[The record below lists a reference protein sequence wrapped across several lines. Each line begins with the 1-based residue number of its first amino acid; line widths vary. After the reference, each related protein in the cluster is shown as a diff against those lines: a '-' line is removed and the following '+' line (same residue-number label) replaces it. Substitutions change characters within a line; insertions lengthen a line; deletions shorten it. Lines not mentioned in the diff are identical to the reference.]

1 MVVQAFLLAIVMFV
15 TYGGNWL
22 TGQSMIDRPI
32 VVGPLV
38 GLVLGDL
45 ESGVIIGAS
54 LEAVFMGAINVG
66 GTAAVNPAV
75 GTVFGTAFAIL
86 LDGGSEVALT
96 LAIPIGILAGAM
108 ETLISIVLS
117 ASAEPFDRLAKEGK
131 EKSIVALHFGLWVL
145 KFLVFS
151 IIVFVAVLVGSGPIK
166 TFVDSIPDVVMNGLA
181 VCGGLLPAAGFA
193 ILLKML
199 WEKKIAIFYFLG
211 FALVAY
217 LKLPLVA
224 LAIIGTVIAVSGAM
238 RDKEILDLKNTKTA
252 AVAAIEDDE
261 EDFFA

>member
-45 ESGVIIGAS
+45 QSGVMIGAS

-75 GTVFGTAFAIL
+75 GTVFGTAFAIIL
-86 LDGGSEVALT
+86 NGGSEVALT

-108 ETLISIVLS
+108 ETLISILLS

-131 EKSIVALHFGLWVL
+131 EKSIIALHFGLWVL
-145 KFLVFS
+145 KFLSFS
-151 IIVFVAVLVGSGPIK
+151 IVVFVAVLVGSGPIK
-166 TFVDSIPDVVMNGLA
+166 AFVDSIPEVVMNGLA

-211 FALVAY
+211 FTLVAY

-224 LAIIGTVIAVSGAM
+224 LAIIGTVIAVTGAM
-238 RDKEILDLKNTKTA
+238 RDKEILDIKNTRV
-252 AVAAIEDDE
+252 VAATTSDDDE

>member
-1 MVVQAFLLAIVMFV
+1 MILEAFLLAIVMFV

-45 ESGVIIGAS
+45 QSGIIIGAS

-75 GTVFGTAFAIL
+75 GTVFGTAFAIIL
-86 LDGGSEVALT
+86 NGGPEVALT

-108 ETLISIVLS
+108 ETLISILLS
-117 ASAEPFDRLAKEGK
+117 ASAEPFDRLAREGK
-131 EKSIVALHFGLWVL
+131 EKSIIALHFGLWVL

-151 IIVFVAVLVGSGPIK
+151 VIVFVAVLVGSEPIK
-166 TFVDSIPDVVMNGLA
+166 AFVDAIPPVVMNGLA

-211 FALVAY
+211 FTLIAY

-224 LAIIGTVIAVSGAM
+224 LAIIGAVIAATTAM
-238 RDKEILDLKNTKTA
+238 RDKELLDIKNTRVATA
-252 AVAAIEDDE
+252 TALDEE

>member
-1 MVVQAFLLAIVMFV
+1 MMVLNAFLLAVVMFV

-45 ESGVIIGAS
+45 HAGIVIGAS

-75 GTVFGTAFAIL
+75 GTVFGTAFAIML
-86 LDGGSEVALT
+86 NDGPEVALT
-96 LAIPIGILAGAM
+96 LALPIGILAGAM
-108 ETLISIVLS
+108 ETLISILLS
-117 ASAEPFDRLAKEGK
+117 ASAEPFDRLAKAGK
-131 EKSIVALHFGLWVL
+131 EKSIIALHFSLWAL
-145 KFLVFS
+145 KFLSFS
-151 IIVFVAVLVGSGPIK
+151 IIVFVAVLVGSGPVK
-166 TFVDSIPDVVMNGLA
+166 TFVDAIPDVIMNGLA

-211 FALVAY
+211 FTLVAY

-238 RDKEILDLKNTKTA
+238 RDKEMLELKNLKTA
-252 AVAAIEDDE
+252 APVGGDDE

>member
-131 EKSIVALHFGLWVL
+131 EKSIVALRFGLWAL

-151 IIVFVAVLVGSGPIK
+151 VIVFVAVLVGSGPIK

-211 FALVAY
+211 FTLIAY

-224 LAIIGTVIAVSGAM
+224 LAIIGTVIAVSSAM
-238 RDKEILDLKNTKTA
+238 RDKEMLDLKNTKSVV
-252 AVAAIEDDE
+252 VAAIEDDE

>member
-1 MVVQAFLLAIVMFV
+1 
-15 TYGGNWL
+15 
-22 TGQSMIDRPI
+22 MIDRPI

-252 AVAAIEDDE
+252 AVATVEDDE

>member
-1 MVVQAFLLAIVMFV
+1 MVLKAFLLAIVMFV

-86 LDGGSEVALT
+86 LDGGPEVALT

-131 EKSIVALHFGLWVL
+131 EKSIIALHFGLWIL
-145 KFLVFS
+145 KFLIFS

-211 FALVAY
+211 FTLVAY

-238 RDKEILDLKNTKTA
+238 RDKEMLDLKNTK
-252 AVAAIEDDE
+252 AVAVSAVEDDE